1 MTQFIIGIIC
11 LCFGAALMWF
21 GGQLATDGWKKWHSE
36 NEPSE
41 SLDNKDVS
49 HKGYQGQTLNIKT
62 KRNNNHYTIDP
73 LLSGHFTAIDL
84 LSSTATIEFVT
95 DVRTIQLQK
104 TFFSVRYE
112 DFSFSLDFRNGTIIL
127 NRCNNL
133 INHRI
138 RSTNPKEKLKI
149 KIVFEPHKM
158 GLLVGDNILFAELSK
173 LSNQEEKD
181 KFLLSQ
187 YSLAT
192 FPPIYPP
199 NSMLKWVRKE
209 KLIPVNEYNS
219 PGELFDTVA
228 SMIVSLENKIKDSN
242 MYSAFWNKNKEKSL
256 QTPKKETEIH
266 RILLGLIQDECLL
279 KSIDVN
285 HEGTAGSGNLDF
297 YISGFIKN
305 SGMNG
310 VCIEVKHAHSQKLKK
325 GLTHQLPS
333 YMRTKGAD
341 FGIYLV
347 LWFKGKDFA
356 KPAYETHHLMEDDL
370 HKYRNEIGYGKMIRI
385 ITLDLSGILSP
396 STL

>member
-104 TFFSVRYE
+104 TIFSVMYV
-112 DFSFSLDFRNGTIIL
+112 
-127 NRCNNL
+127 
-133 INHRI
+133 
-138 RSTNPKEKLKI
+138 RSTNSAEKLKI
-149 KIVFEPHKM
+149 RIVFEPHKM

-219 PGELFDTVA
+219 SGELFDTVA
-228 SMIVSLENKIKDSN
+228 SMIVFLENKIKDSN
-242 MYSAFWNKNKEKSL
+242 MYSAFWNKNKEKSI

-279 KSIDVN
+279 KSTDVN

-396 STL
+396 STLRSKKLRVWDIH